1 MLWLN
6 PTRMSDRPKSRSHQP
21 ELSRRSFLKGL
32 STVVV
37 ASAAAPVGAV
47 AAEVVELEKLGSAKT
62 LGPGP
67 VPITLDVNGKPL
79 KLNVEP
85 RVTLLDALRNHSNLT
100 GAKEVCDR
108 ATCGACT
115 VLFDGQP
122 IYSCMKL
129 AVEAQGHEITTVEG
143 LAKDGKLTTVQQAFV
158 EYDALMCGYCTPG
171 FVLAVTELLK
181 KNPHPTADE
190 VRVACSG
197 NLCRCGTQPFVLKAA
212 LKAAGVNVADTT
224 EVIRHA

>member
-1 MLWLN
+1 
-6 PTRMSDRPKSRSHQP
+6 MSERPHKESHP
-21 ELSRRSFLKGL
+21 STLSRRSFIKGL
-32 STVVV
+32 GTAVV
-37 ASAAAPVGAV
+37 ATAAVPVTRV
-47 AAEVVELEKLGSAKT
+47 AAEVEELQKLSSAKT

-67 VPITLDVNGKPL
+67 VPITLDINGKQL

-85 RVTLLDALRNHSNLT
+85 RVTLLDALRNHANLT

-129 AVEAQGHEITTVEG
+129 AVEAQDHAITTIEG
-143 LAKDGKLTTVQQAFV
+143 LLEGGKLTAVQQAFV
-158 EYDALMCGYCTPG
+158 ESDAPMCGYCTPG
-171 FVLAVTELLK
+171 YVMSVTALLK

-190 VRVACSG
+190 VRTACSG
-197 NLCRCGTQPFVLKAA
+197 NLCRCGTQARVLDAA
-212 LKAAGVNVADTT
+212 LKAAGVKVAHRT
-224 EVIRHA
+224 EVIRHG

>member
-1 MLWLN
+1 MSERPHKESHS
-6 PTRMSDRPKSRSHQP
+6 PT
-21 ELSRRSFLKGL
+21 LSRRSFLKGL
-32 STVVV
+32 GTAVV
-37 ASAAAPVGAV
+37 ATAAAPATKV
-47 AAEVVELEKLGSAKT
+47 AAEVGDLQKLGKAKT

-67 VPITLDVNGKPL
+67 VPITLDVNGKQL

-85 RVTLLDALRNHSNLT
+85 RVTLLDALRNHANLT

-129 AVEAQGHEITTVEG
+129 AVEAQGHTITTIEG
-143 LAKDGKLTTVQQAFV
+143 LSEGGKLTAVQQAFI
-158 EYDALMCGYCTPG
+158 ESDASMCGYCTPG
-171 FVLAVTELLK
+171 LVMSVTALLQR
-181 KNPHPTADE
+181 NPHPTADE
-190 VRVACSG
+190 VRTACSG
-197 NLCRCGTQPFVLKAA
+197 NLCRCGVQARVLNAA
-212 LKAAGVNVADTT
+212 LKAGGVNVANRT

>member
-1 MLWLN
+1 
-6 PTRMSDRPKSRSHQP
+6 MSDRPDNQS
-21 ELSRRSFLKGL
+21 ELSRRTFLKGL

-37 ASAAAPVGAV
+37 ASATAPVGFV
-47 AAEVVELEKLGSAKT
+47 AAEVAEMEKLGSAKT

-67 VPITLDVNGKPL
+67 VPITLNVNGKPL
-79 KLNVEP
+79 KLSVEP

-129 AVEAQGHEITTVEG
+129 AIEAQGHAITTVEG
-143 LAKDGKLTTVQQAFV
+143 LAEGGKLTAVQQAII
-158 EYDALMCGYCTPG
+158 ESDASMCGYCTPG
-171 FVLAVTELLK
+171 FIMTVTALLK
-181 KNPHPTADE
+181 NNPRPTADE
-190 VRVACSG
+190 VRTACSG
-197 NLCRCGTQPFVLKAA
+197 NLCRCGTQARMLDAA
-212 LKAAGVNVADTT
+212 LKAS
-224 EVIRHA
+224 RHV